1 MNSLFHPNILTE
13 RKLMLMSIRLGN
25 GVLFFSVLI
34 LLDFLATS
42 YETHW
47 FLGFY
52 DTALLLFLFFGGR
65 VLYTL
70 ALVTGLRLAL
80 SF

>member
-1 MNSLFHPNILTE
+1 MVFC
-13 RKLMLMSIRLGN
+13 
-25 GVLFFSVLI
+25 FFSALI

-42 YETHW
+42 YETHY

-65 VLYTL
+65 VLYSL